1 MQEVKCELWQ
11 HHIYMWVFQ
20 FVLYHE
26 NDVQE
31 GRKNK
36 KDKIHQIAH
45 CETLCETRKMIGD
58 W

>member
-1 MQEVKCELWQ
+1 MNYGST
-11 HHIYMWVFQ
+11 IYMWVFQ

-31 GRKNK
+31 GRKHK

-45 CETLCETRKMIGD
+45 CEILCETRKMIGD